1 MLKNNITLVG
11 NMGSEAKITQF
22 ENGAKV
28 ARFSFATDK
37 NFRSESG
44 KVKKDTEWHRLFAW
58 GSMAEIIENYGDKG
72 KPLTIQGRLVNR
84 TYLSPKGLV
93 RKVTEIEVRNILLM
107 NGSL

>member
-1 MLKNNITLVG
+1 MLKNNVTLVG

-37 NFRSESG
+37 NFRGEEG
-44 KVKKDTEWHRLFAW
+44 KVKKDTEWHRIFAW

-107 NGSL
+107 NGSV

>member
-1 MLKNNITLVG
+1 
-11 NMGSEAKITQF
+11 MGSEAKITQF

-37 NFRSESG
+37 NFRNESG
-44 KVKKDTEWHRLFAW
+44 VVKKDTEWHRLFAW

-72 KPLTIQGRLVNR
+72 KPLTSQGRLVNR

-107 NGSL
+107 NGSI

>member
-1 MLKNNITLVG
+1 MLKNNVTLVG
-11 NMGSEAKITQF
+11 NMGSDAKITQF

-28 ARFSFATDK
+28 ARFTFATDK
-37 NFRSESG
+37 NFRNEEG

-84 TYLSPKGLV
+84 TYVNKTGTP

-107 NGSL
+107 NGNI